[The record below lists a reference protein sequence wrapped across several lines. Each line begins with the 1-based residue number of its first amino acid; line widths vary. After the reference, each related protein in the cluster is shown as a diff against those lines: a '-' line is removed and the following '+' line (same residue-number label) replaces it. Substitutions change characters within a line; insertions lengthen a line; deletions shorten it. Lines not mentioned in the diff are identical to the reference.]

1 MSVFYCDWCDN
12 LIDSDEA
19 PDFYYHEV
27 SDMWQCE
34 NCVEIEDE
42 VLVLG
47 NNFIEID
54 ISKEGEHEE
63 EGGEEK

>member
-1 MSVFYCDWCDN
+1 MSVFYCNWCDN

-27 SDMWQCE
+27 SDMWQC
-34 NCVEIEDE
+34 D
-42 VLVLG
+42 
-47 NNFIEID
+47 NFIEID

>member
-1 MSVFYCDWCDN
+1 
-12 LIDSDEA
+12 
-19 PDFYYHEV
+19 
-27 SDMWQCE
+27 MWQCQ
-34 NCVEIEDE
+34 NCVESEDE